1 MAQAKPSLG
10 DRVRRFPPARYAML
24 AFGWICV
31 GFGIVGVFLPV
42 WPSTVFF
49 LLALWAFSNSSQ
61 RFHNC
66 LYTHPR
72 FGATAR
78 ARSEHRII
86 PVQAKVLAV
95 LMMSVSAGILVWLA
109 DTWILPAAVGAGLA
123 IIASWIVTRPSRLP
137 E

>member
-1 MAQAKPSLG
+1 MAQAKPSFG
-10 DRVRRFPPARYAML
+10 ERVRRFPPARYALL

-61 RFHNC
+61 RFHDW

-72 FGATAR
+72 FGASAR
-78 ARSEHRII
+78 AWNEHRVI

-95 LMMSVSAGILVWLA
+95 SMMSVSVGILAWLA

-123 IIASWIVTRPSRLP
+123 LIASWIVTRPSRVP

>member
-1 MAQAKPSLG
+1 MARAKPSLG

-24 AFGWICV
+24 GFGWICV

-61 RFHNC
+61 RFHNW

-72 FGATAR
+72 FGATAG
-78 ARSEHRII
+78 
-86 PVQAKVLAV
+86 P
-95 LMMSVSAGILVWLA
+95 
-109 DTWILPAAVGAGLA
+109 GANTA
-123 IIASWIVTRPSRLP
+123 
-137 E
+137 